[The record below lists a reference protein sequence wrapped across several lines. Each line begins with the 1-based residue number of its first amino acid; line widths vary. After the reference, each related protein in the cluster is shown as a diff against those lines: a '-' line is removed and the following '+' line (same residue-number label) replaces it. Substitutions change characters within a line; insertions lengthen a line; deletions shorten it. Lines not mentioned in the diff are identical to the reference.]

1 MLGTV
6 QSRKMTP
13 CPQEHVIS
21 LDNSEKEIKAV
32 SKLWSGESHSAV
44 PNEFSFLV
52 KVREKG
58 FGQKSVL
65 CACHTHN
72 YK

>member
-13 CPQEHVIS
+13 CPQEHLIS
-21 LDNSEKEIKAV
+21 LDNRQEIKAV

-44 PNEFSFLV
+44 PNEFSFHV

-65 CACHTHN
+65 CACYAHN